1 MDWPVGVKAGAL
13 FSSDQALT
21 MFDQDAPVW
30 AFLDPNNP
38 SGLKHRL
45 NETLATLGSNHP
57 SDVEFV
63 TIDERKG
70 PVHVAEGAV
79 VEPHVHL
86 IGPCLIESGAT
97 VRAHAYVRENTWMMQ
112 KSLLGHSSESKHT
125 LFLPGAKAPHFNYV
139 GDSVLGS
146 NVNLGAAV
154 KLSNLRNDGTT
165 VAIWIDDERR
175 STGIRKFGA
184 IIGDGTQLGCN
195 TVTNPGSVL
204 GQNCMVHPNTTV
216 SGLHAPS
223 SVLR

>member
-1 MDWPVGVKAGAL
+1 MEWPTSVTTSAL
-13 FSSDQALT
+13 FADFPQTVFNLT
-21 MFDQDAPVW
+21 GQPAWELLNPDH
-30 AFLDPNNP
+30 P
-38 SGLKHRL
+38 SGIKQILSKKLKQ
-45 NETLATLGSNHP
+45 LGSKHP
-57 SDVEFV
+57 TDVLYV
-63 TIDERKG
+63 TIDEAKG
-70 PVHVAEGAV
+70 PVHVEEGATI
-79 VEPHVHL
+79 EPHVHL

-146 NVNLGAAV
+146 NVNLGAGV
-154 KLSNLRNDGTT
+154 KLSNLRNDGAT

>member
-1 MDWPVGVKAGAL
+1 MEWPASVTTSAL
-13 FSSDQALT
+13 FAEFPQT
-21 MFDQDAPVW
+21 VFDLSGQPAWELLNPDH
-30 AFLDPNNP
+30 P
-38 SGLKHRL
+38 SGLKQIL
-45 NETLATLGSNHP
+45 SKKLKQLGSKHP
-57 SDVEFV
+57 VDVQYV
-63 TIDERKG
+63 SIDETKG
-70 PVHVAEGAV
+70 AVHVEDGAII
-79 VEPHVHL
+79 EPHVHL

-112 KSLLGHSSESKHT
+112 HSLLGHSSESKHT

-146 NVNLGAAV
+146 NVNLGAGV
-154 KLSNLRNDGTT
+154 KLSNLRHDGAT

-184 IIGDGTQLGCN
+184 IIGDGSQLGCN
-195 TVTNPGSVL
+195 TVTNPGTVL
-204 GQNCMVHPNTTV
+204 GQRCMAHPNTTV

>member
-1 MDWPVGVKAGAL
+1 MEWPASVTTSAL
-13 FSSDQALT
+13 FADFPQT
-21 MFDQDAPVW
+21 VFDLSGQPAWELLNPDH
-30 AFLDPNNP
+30 P
-38 SGLKHRL
+38 SGLKQIL
-45 NETLATLGSNHP
+45 SKKLKQLGSKHP
-57 SDVEFV
+57 VDVQYV
-63 TIDERKG
+63 SIDETKG
-70 PVHVAEGAV
+70 AVHVEDGAII
-79 VEPHVHL
+79 EPHVHL

-112 KSLLGHSSESKHT
+112 HSLLGHSSESKHT

-146 NVNLGAAV
+146 NVNLGAGV
-154 KLSNLRNDGTT
+154 KLSNLRHDGAT

-184 IIGDGTQLGCN
+184 IIGDGSQLGCN
-195 TVTNPGSVL
+195 TVTNPGTVL
-204 GQNCMVHPNTTV
+204 GQRCMAHPNTTV

>member
-1 MDWPVGVKAGAL
+1 MEWPASVTTSAL
-13 FSSDQALT
+13 FADFPQT
-21 MFDQDAPVW
+21 VFDLSGQPAWELLNPDH
-30 AFLDPNNP
+30 P
-38 SGLKHRL
+38 SGLKQIL
-45 NETLATLGSNHP
+45 SKKLKQLGSKHP
-57 SDVEFV
+57 VNVQYVS
-63 TIDERKG
+63 IDETKG
-70 PVHVAEGAV
+70 AVHVEDGAII
-79 VEPHVHL
+79 EPHVHL

-112 KSLLGHSSESKHT
+112 HSLLGHSSESKHT

-146 NVNLGAAV
+146 NVNLGAGV
-154 KLSNLRNDGTT
+154 KLSNLRHDGAT

-184 IIGDGTQLGCN
+184 IIGDGSQLGCN
-195 TVTNPGSVL
+195 TVTNPGTVL
-204 GQNCMVHPNTTV
+204 GQRCMAHPNTTV

>member
-1 MDWPVGVKAGAL
+1 MEWPTSVTTSAL
-13 FSSDQALT
+13 FAEFPQTVFDLSGQPAWELLNPDHPSS
-21 MFDQDAPVW
+21 
-30 AFLDPNNP
+30 
-38 SGLKHRL
+38 LKQIL
-45 NETLATLGSNHP
+45 SKKLKQLGSKHP
-57 SDVEFV
+57 VDVQYV
-63 TIDERKG
+63 SIDETKG
-70 PVHVAEGAV
+70 AVHVEDGAII
-79 VEPHVHL
+79 EPHVHL

-112 KSLLGHSSESKHT
+112 HSLLGHSSESKHT

-146 NVNLGAAV
+146 NVNLGAGV
-154 KLSNLRNDGTT
+154 KLSNLRHDGAT

-184 IIGDGTQLGCN
+184 IIGDGSQLGCN
-195 TVTNPGSVL
+195 TVTNPGTVL
-204 GQNCMVHPNTTV
+204 GQRCMAHPNTTV

>member
-1 MDWPVGVKAGAL
+1 MEWPTSVTTSAL
-13 FSSDQALT
+13 FADFPQTVFNLSGQPAWELLNPDH
-21 MFDQDAPVW
+21 
-30 AFLDPNNP
+30 P
-38 SGLKHRL
+38 SGIKQILSKKLKQ
-45 NETLATLGSNHP
+45 LGSKHP
-57 SDVEFV
+57 TDVLYV
-63 TIDERKG
+63 TIDEAKG
-70 PVHVAEGAV
+70 PVHVEEGATI
-79 VEPHVHL
+79 EPHVHL

-112 KSLLGHSSESKHT
+112 KSLLGHSSESKHA

-146 NVNLGAAV
+146 NVNLGAGV
-154 KLSNLRNDGTT
+154 KLSNLRNDGAV
-165 VAIWIDDERR
+165 VAIWIDDERH

>member
-1 MDWPVGVKAGAL
+1 MEWPASVTTSAL
-13 FSSDQALT
+13 FADFPQTVFDLSGQPAWELLNPDHPSS
-21 MFDQDAPVW
+21 
-30 AFLDPNNP
+30 
-38 SGLKHRL
+38 LKQIL
-45 NETLATLGSNHP
+45 SKKLKQLGSKHP
-57 SDVEFV
+57 VDVQYV
-63 TIDERKG
+63 SIDETKG
-70 PVHVAEGAV
+70 AVHVEDGAII
-79 VEPHVHL
+79 EPHVHL

-112 KSLLGHSSESKHT
+112 HSLLGHSSESKHT

-146 NVNLGAAV
+146 NVNLGAGV
-154 KLSNLRNDGTT
+154 KLSNLRHDGAT

-184 IIGDGTQLGCN
+184 IIGDGSQLGCN
-195 TVTNPGSVL
+195 TVTNPGTVL
-204 GQNCMVHPNTTV
+204 GQRCMAHPNTTV

>member
-1 MDWPVGVKAGAL
+1 MEWPASVTTSAL
-13 FSSDQALT
+13 FADFPQT
-21 MFDQDAPVW
+21 VFDLSGQPAW
-30 AFLDPNNP
+30 ELLNP
-38 SGLKHRL
+38 
-45 NETLATLGSNHP
+45 NHP
-57 SDVEFV
+57 SSLKQILSKKLKQLGSKHPVDVQYV
-63 TIDERKG
+63 SIDETKG
-70 PVHVAEGAV
+70 AVHVEDGAII
-79 VEPHVHL
+79 EPHVHL

-112 KSLLGHSSESKHT
+112 HSLLGHSSESKHT

-146 NVNLGAAV
+146 NVNLGAGV
-154 KLSNLRNDGTT
+154 KLSNLRHDGAT

-184 IIGDGTQLGCN
+184 IIGDGSQLGCN
-195 TVTNPGSVL
+195 TVTNPGTVL
-204 GQNCMVHPNTTV
+204 GQRCMAHPNTTV